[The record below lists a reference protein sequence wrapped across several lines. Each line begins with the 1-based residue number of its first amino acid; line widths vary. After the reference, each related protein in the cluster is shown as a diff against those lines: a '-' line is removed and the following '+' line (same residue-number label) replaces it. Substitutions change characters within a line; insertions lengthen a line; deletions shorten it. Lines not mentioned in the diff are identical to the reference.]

1 MSLTQVL
8 DEIKT
13 LKQFAEEDVQSG
25 PMETLNARRGRKNQA
40 IERLKLLKREY
51 SKDLLRSAVFIV
63 AAGAGRNEFATLAVE
78 KFGCF
83 STDPDTFYADL
94 AGRVPPTLYLGREGV
109 SNIFD
114 VLGRHLEDKMG
125 ELDINEYNQLLFKA
139 NYSGTLNSQDQYK
152 TLVTRAVNAQIGAEI
167 AGIQAVA
174 SLVDEA
180 IKREHAEK
188 ITPIL
193 LTTGDNQLAMELMK
207 DLERLTPRVFLT
219 VTGKSSKAMKSV
231 DGVLLMSEANEES
244 VQQTLT
250 EIRNNLKK

>member
-8 DEIKT
+8 AEIKN
-13 LKQFAEEDVQSG
+13 LKQYAEEDVQG
-25 PMETLNARRGRKNQA
+25 GAPETLNARRGRKNQA

-63 AAGAGRNEFATLAVE
+63 AAGEGRNDFATLAVE

-125 ELDINEYNQLLFKA
+125 ELDINEYNQLLFKQ
-139 NYSGTLNSQDQYK
+139 NYSGTLNSPEQFK
-152 TLVTRAVNAQIGAEI
+152 ALVTRAVNAQIGAEI

-174 SLVDEA
+174 SLVDSA
-180 IKREHAEK
+180 IEREHSEK

-193 LTTGDNQLAMELMK
+193 LTTGDAQLALELLK

-219 VTGKSSKAMKSV
+219 VTGKSSKALKSV
-231 DGVLLMSEANEES
+231 DGALVMKEASDET
-244 VQQTLT
+244 VQATLT
-250 EIRNNLKK
+250 EIRKNLKK